1 MPKRIIR
8 PREIGQYQGRDA
20 DCQDAIVDGV
30 IDLIERAEKAGWSS
44 MEAAVAVGI
53 IARALVRDQI
63 TVVIDNEQN

>member
-20 DCQDAIVDGV
+20 DCQDAVVDGV
-30 IDLIERAEKAGWSS
+30 IDLIERAEKAGWSG

-53 IARALVRDQI
+53 IARALVKDQI

>member
-20 DCQDAIVDGV
+20 DCQVAIVDGV

>member
-1 MPKRIIR
+1 MPNRIIR

-30 IDLIERAEKAGWSS
+30 IDLIERAEKAGWSG

-53 IARALVRDQI
+53 IARGLVRDNI

>member
-1 MPKRIIR
+1 
-8 PREIGQYQGRDA
+8 
-20 DCQDAIVDGV
+20 
-30 IDLIERAEKAGWSS
+30 LIERAEKAGWSS

>member
-20 DCQDAIVDGV
+20 DCQDAVVDGV
-30 IDLIERAEKAGWSS
+30 IDLIERAEKAGWSG

-53 IARALVRDQI
+53 IARALVKDQI
-63 TVVIDNEQN
+63 TVVLDNEQN

>member
-20 DCQDAIVDGV
+20 DCQDAVVDGV

-63 TVVIDNEQN
+63 TVVIDNEQM